1 VCQRAED
8 GDVTG
13 SLAVDEH
20 RLEGSIRELSGFSST
35 SGEHGIT
42 RLAWSCEYR
51 AAQRWLLEQ
60 MHSLGLRTHV
70 DVAGNT
76 WGRWEVGELPALVV
90 GSHIDSVPM
99 GGMYDGCLGVLAG
112 LEVVRALQQA
122 GFRPRRQMWLVA
134 WAEEEGSATGAAL
147 LGSRA
152 FTGLLPESERA
163 ARRTGAGPQLTQ
175 LLRDGEERTEML
187 LPDLVKECD
196 SISAYLE
203 LHIEQGPVLEEAEVP
218 IGVVSQIVGLE
229 TGSVRVQGEP
239 NHAGGTPMRSRKD
252 ALVGASI
259 IVQAVDRISRELG
272 LCATVGELAVSPGA
286 SNVIPGDCELEVD
299 ARSESQA
306 VLDSFFVA
314 LGEECAAVG
323 VKRGLETH
331 YSREYALAPTELD
344 GRLQQMLRDTATGLG
359 ITHMNI
365 VSGAG
370 HDAMALATKVPTAMV
385 FVPSRLGISHAP
397 REYSSRSACGLG
409 TSVLAEAA
417 AELLSG

>member
-1 VCQRAED
+1 M
-8 GDVTG
+8 TK

-20 RLEGSIRELSGFSST
+20 RLEGAIKELGAFSST
-35 SGEHGIT
+35 SGDHGVT
-42 RLAWSCEYR
+42 RLAWSAEYR
-51 AAQRWLLEQ
+51 AAQRWLIVQ
-60 MHSLGLRTHV
+60 MRALGLRTHV
-70 DVAGNT
+70 DAAGNT

-112 LEVVRALQQA
+112 LEVVRTLQRA

-134 WAEEEGSATGAAL
+134 WAEEEGSATGVAL

-152 FTGLLPESERA
+152 FTGLLPESELTA
-163 ARRTGAGPQLTQ
+163 ARPGSGPQVTQ
-175 LLRDGEERTEML
+175 LLRDGEERTETP
-187 LPDLVKECD
+187 LPDLVNECE

-203 LHIEQGPVLEEAEVP
+203 LHVEQGPVLEEAEVP

-239 NHAGGTPMRSRKD
+239 NHAGGTPMGSRKD

-259 IVQAVDRISRELG
+259 MVQAVDRISRELG
-272 LCATVGELAVSPGA
+272 LRATVGELAVSPGA

-314 LGEECAAVG
+314 LGDECAALAAE
-323 VKRGLETH
+323 RGLEAH

-344 GRLQQMLRDTATGLG
+344 GRLRQLLRDTATGLG
-359 ITHMNI
+359 TAHMDI

-397 REYSSRSACGLG
+397 KEFSSRSACGLG